1 MLVHQKKC
9 LSVDYNCRA
18 NLEEMA
24 APLLKRVDECMKRL
38 SSAVSKSTRFTL
50 FAINLACYCL
60 FTCIFYDTKRH
71 LLTHILTQWID
82 SRMICNLI
90 NNHGFVV

>member
-1 MLVHQKKC
+1 MLVYQKKC

-38 SSAVSKSTRFTL
+38 ASAVSKSTGFTL
-50 FAINLACYCL
+50 SAYTQPVS
-60 FTCIFYDTKRH
+60 FTTLRDTY
-71 LLTHILTQWID
+71 LLIYSLSRLIPEQSVTSLTIVALSFD
-82 SRMICNLI
+82 CDT
-90 NNHGFVV
+90 